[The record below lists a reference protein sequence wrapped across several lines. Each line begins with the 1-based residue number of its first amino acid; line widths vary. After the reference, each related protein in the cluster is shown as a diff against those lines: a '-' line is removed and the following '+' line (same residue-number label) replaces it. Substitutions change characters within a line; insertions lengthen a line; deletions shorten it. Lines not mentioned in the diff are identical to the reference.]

1 MRQGDTLQ
9 RFLFEHSNV
18 RGIFIHLNASYAAVS
33 ERYDYPL
40 PVRQQLGEALAASA
54 LLGATIKFS
63 GSLIMQVQGDGPIS
77 LLVAQCNND
86 RQMRGLARWQAD
98 RISGEMTSPYGNGR
112 MVITI
117 DSATSDERYQ
127 GIVGVEGGRLNKVI
141 ERYFEQSE
149 QLQTRLWLTAND
161 DQAVGMLLQHL
172 PGVDP
177 DPDLWERIEALGAT
191 ITEEEMLA
199 LPTEDILYRL
209 FHEES
214 VRLFDPEPVS
224 FRCSCSREKI
234 VTMLRALGSD
244 EVHDILREQGKVS
257 VDCDF
262 CNQHYAFDS
271 VDVEEIFA
279 SAMPSPGSDTKH

>member
-9 RFLFEHSNV
+9 RFLFEDSNV
-18 RGIFIHLNASYAAVS
+18 RGVFIHLNASYAAVS

-40 PVRQQLGEALAASA
+40 TVRQQLGEALAASA
-54 LLGATIKFS
+54 LLGATIKFG
-63 GSLIMQVQGDGPIS
+63 GSLIMQVQGDGPINM
-77 LLVAQCNND
+77 LVAQCNNE
-86 RQMRGLARWQAD
+86 RQIRGLARWHD
-98 RISGEMTSPYGNGR
+98 ERISSAMSNPFGTGR

-117 DSATSDERYQ
+117 DSASSDERYQ
-127 GIVGVEGGRLNKVI
+127 GIVGIAGGRLNQAI
-141 ERYFEQSE
+141 ETYFAQSE
-149 QLQTRLWLTAND
+149 QLQTRLWLAASGE
-161 DQAVGMLLQHL
+161 QAVGMLLQHL

-191 ITEEEMLA
+191 LTQSELLN
-199 LPTEDILYRL
+199 LPTEEILYRL

-214 VRLFDPEPVS
+214 VRLFDAEPVS

-234 VTMLRALGSD
+234 ITMLRALGSD
-244 EVHDILREQGKVS
+244 EAHDIVQEQGRIS

-262 CNQHYAFDS
+262 CNQHYSFDS

-279 SAMPSPGSDTKH
+279 STTPAPGSSSSH